1 LGPALNV
8 TFVLATSFITKASGK
23 SACAASAGVWAAGG
37 ATSFGKREPVRY
49 AAVRVGADAE
59 TQTVGL
65 RGKFK
70 RVVQHSAQ
78 PDGFRAARSSRRLA
92 QLWAI

>member
-1 LGPALNV
+1 M
-8 TFVLATSFITKASGK
+8 TFVLATSFSTKASGK
-23 SACAASAGVWAAGG
+23 STCAASAGVWAAGG
-37 ATSFGKREPVRY
+37 AASIGKLEPARY
-49 AAVRVGADAE
+49 AAVRVGAGAD

-70 RVVQHSAQ
+70 RVVQLSAQ

-92 QLWAI
+92 QR